1 VSTAGVV
8 ARAAARSSVRSL
20 ALMGA
25 FMAFAVVAV
34 ADSYRSLYATR
45 SDREA
50 LASLIE
56 GNRAFESLFGAAS
69 GIDTVEGF
77 TAWRAGTPVL
87 LIVAV
92 VSLLAATRLLRGEE
106 DAGRWEAVL
115 AGGIGAAPATAAT
128 LAALVAVLALPA
140 AVAGAAFLSADAD
153 ASQALAEALVLWGQA
168 AVFTAVG
175 AVAAQLVAP
184 RSRAAGLAAIVMG
197 ATFALRIVADG
208 VEGWE
213 GLRAITP
220 FGWAEMAQPLVEVR
234 WGWVAI
240 PFAVSIGLVAVAAA
254 SARRRDLGAG
264 LLGYRDSR
272 RSSSVLLGSAER
284 YALRSSLRPAVV
296 WTVATTAMATLL
308 GLLAADIVDFLTAS
322 DAFARFASRIG
333 PGFRLTGPDAFLGM
347 AVTFVAIPV
356 ALAGVYRV
364 SAARDEESS
373 GRLDVTLAGT
383 TRRSTLIAAW
393 ATAAMGVA
401 AAVALVS
408 VSVAFGVA
416 ALRGAEVRITDGWL
430 AALNTLPAAAAFI
443 GVTVLLFGLV
453 PRWAAALSVGLVG
466 VAELVALLGAQRAL
480 PTWLLDLSPFAY
492 VRPVPS
498 VPADIVGGIT
508 LFVLGVAAT
517 AVGGLAFG
525 RRDVVRD

>member
-1 VSTAGVV
+1 MSAAGVV

-20 ALMGA
+20 TLMGA

-34 ADSYRSLYATR
+34 ANSYRSLYATPG
-45 SDREA
+45 DRTA
-50 LASLIE
+50 VASLIE

-69 GIDTVEGF
+69 GLDTVEGF

-92 VSLLAATRLLRGEE
+92 VALLAATRLLRGEE

-115 AGGIGAAPATAAT
+115 SGGIGAALATAAT
-128 LAALVAVLALPA
+128 LGTLVAVLALPA
-140 AVAGAAFLSADAD
+140 AVAGAAFLAADAD
-153 ASQALAEALVLWGQA
+153 ASRALAEALVLWGHA
-168 AVFTAVG
+168 AVFAGVG

-184 RSRAAGLAAIVMG
+184 RRRAAGLAAIVMG
-197 ATFALRIVADG
+197 ATFVLRIVADG

-213 GLRAITP
+213 GLRAVTP
-220 FGWAEMAQPLVEVR
+220 FGWAELAQPLLEVR
-234 WGWVAI
+234 LGWVAV
-240 PFAVSIGLVAVAAA
+240 PFAVSAGLGAFAIA

-272 RSSSVLLGSAER
+272 RSSSVLLGSAEG

-296 WTVATTAMATLL
+296 WTVTTTAMATLL
-308 GLLAADIVDFLTAS
+308 GLLAADIVDFLMTS

-333 PGFRLTGPDAFLGM
+333 PGFQLTGPEAFLGM

-364 SAARDEESS
+364 AAARDEEST

-383 TRRSTLIAAW
+383 TRRSTWIAAW
-393 ATAAMGVA
+393 ATAAIALA

-408 VSVAFGVA
+408 VTVAFGVA

-430 AALNTLPAAAAFI
+430 AALNTLPAAATFV
-443 GVTVLLFGLV
+443 GVAVLLFGLV
-453 PRWAAALSVGLVG
+453 PRWAAAVSVGLVG

-480 PTWLLDLSPFAY
+480 PSWLLDLSPFAY

-498 VPADIVGGIT
+498 VPADVAGGMT
-508 LFVLGVAAT
+508 LVVIGVAAA
-517 AVGGLAFG
+517 AVGGLAFA
-525 RRDVVRD
+525 RRDVVQD